1 MQRTCPCWFGLRQRS
16 VFILTT
22 NLCRMIRCEDAC
34 FAKGAMFEFIV
45 VKFVVTSDLN
55 QECPRDTRVGEHF
68 RRFLEMGPGGGGHID
83 ISI

>member
-1 MQRTCPCWFGLRQRS
+1 M
-16 VFILTT
+16 FILTT

-34 FAKGAMFEFIV
+34 FAKGTMFEFIV

-83 ISI
+83 ISL